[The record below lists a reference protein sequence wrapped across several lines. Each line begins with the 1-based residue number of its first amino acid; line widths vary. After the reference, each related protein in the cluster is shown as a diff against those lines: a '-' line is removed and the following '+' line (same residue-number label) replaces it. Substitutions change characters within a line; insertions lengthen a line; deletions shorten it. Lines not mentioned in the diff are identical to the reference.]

1 MDNDIDSAA
10 KHLVETINGPAGSF
24 SVVPWQL
31 DDEPPKLR
39 VFYNPM
45 YRYLMANIPS
55 EIDGYPVSVEPMPK
69 MTG

>member
-1 MDNDIDSAA
+1 MIPAGIDLAA
-10 KHLVETINGPAGSF
+10 ARLTSNLCAPAGSF
-24 SVVPWQL
+24 SVISWQL

-55 EIDGYPVSVEPMPK
+55 E
-69 MTG
+69 